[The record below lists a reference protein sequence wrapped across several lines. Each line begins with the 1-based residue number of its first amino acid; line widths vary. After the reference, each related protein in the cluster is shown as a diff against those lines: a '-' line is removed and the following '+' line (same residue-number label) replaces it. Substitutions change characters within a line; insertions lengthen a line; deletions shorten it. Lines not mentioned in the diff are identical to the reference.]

1 MSIDSRFDSRAF
13 LFRLLLS
20 ALHGVVLY
28 ALYYALNELAWPAAR
43 PGLFAALLSLA
54 LILPGTYYITADL
67 ARSRGYAIVL
77 ACAALLLTVVGWHH
91 GATAAPA
98 ARGNYPGNEDQ
109 HAAFALVLLIIWLH
123 GLPFMQSWLATGR
136 ARPDYSTLFQFAWRN
151 LLLVALGVVFTGAFW
166 LLLGL
171 WAQLFK
177 SIGIKLFAD
186 IFTSAKFV
194 IPATAVAVG
203 IGVQLAGS
211 VENLQ
216 SALRRQL
223 LTLFKWL
230 APLAALIVGLF
241 SMALIVKSGALF
253 ARGDSAIDAV
263 WLLWLVVVNV
273 YLLNAAYQDGS
284 GDAPY
289 PRVLGLMV
297 RATVPLLSAI
307 AVLALY
313 ALIVRV
319 NQYGLTVP
327 RVWGLFIAV
336 IALVYA
342 GGYAWAAISRGAW
355 MARMGTVNI
364 VVALGVVAT
373 LALMLTPALSPAR
386 LAAASQEARIQK
398 GSPGSEDAYRQLA
411 FGTASYGRKRLQRL
425 AASHADAA
433 VRTQA
438 ASALSAKNRWN
449 LNDLAERTV
458 PARELVIRAYPA
470 GKTISPELL
479 AATREQDRGVTFAK
493 CSQADPCAVLFIDLN
508 DDGHDEAVAYGDRAR
523 RVYSEKQGRWVSVGE
538 LTSREPQA
546 LSAVIAALEAG
557 DYALRE
563 PLWQPLEVGGKP
575 TVVEPPWK
583 DRFAVRPK

>member
-1 MSIDSRFDSRAF
+1 MSIDSRFESRAF
-13 LFRLLLS
+13 VFRFLLS

-67 ARSRGYAIVL
+67 ARSRGYTIAL
-77 ACAALLLTVVGWHH
+77 GAAALLLLVLGWHH

-98 ARGNYPGNEDQ
+98 TRGNFPGDEDH
-109 HAAFALVLLIIWLH
+109 HAAFALVVLLIWLH
-123 GLPFMQSWLATGR
+123 GLPFVQTWLATGR
-136 ARPDYSTLFQFAWRN
+136 ARPDYATLFQFAWRN

-223 LTLFKWL
+223 LALFKWL

-241 SMALIVKSGALF
+241 SIALIVKSGALF
-253 ARGDSAIDAV
+253 AQGDSAIDAV
-263 WLLWLVVVNV
+263 WLLWLVIVNV
-273 YLLNAAYQDGS
+273 YLLNAAYQDG
-284 GDAPY
+284 GDEAPY
-289 PRVLGLMV
+289 PRFLGQMV
-297 RATVPLLSAI
+297 RWSVPLLSAI

-327 RVWGLFIAV
+327 RVWGLFIALTT
-336 IALVYA
+336 LVYA
-342 GGYAWAAISRGAW
+342 CGYAWAAFGRGAW
-355 MARMGTVNI
+355 MSRMGAVNI
-364 VVALGVVAT
+364 VVALGVVGL
-373 LALMLTPALSPAR
+373 LALMLTPVLSPAR
-386 LAAASQEARIQK
+386 LAAASQEARIQN

-411 FGTASYGRKRLQRL
+411 FGTASYGRKRLERL
-425 AASHADAA
+425 ESSHPDAA
-433 VRTQA
+433 VRKQA
-438 ASALSAKNRWN
+438 AMALEAKTHWALR
-449 LNDLAERTV
+449 DLADRAVATH
-458 PARELVIRAYPA
+458 ELVIKAFPKGR
-470 GKTISPELL
+470 TIPPELL
-479 AATREQDRGVTFAK
+479 AAAGANDRGVTFAN
-493 CSQADPCAVLFIDLN
+493 CSQAEPCAVLFIDLN
-508 DDGHDEAVAYGDRAR
+508 GDGHDEALAYGDRAR
-523 RVYSEKQGRWVSVGE
+523 RLYTEKQGRWMHAGE
-538 LTSREPQA
+538 LTSLEPLA
-546 LSAVIAALEAG
+546 LPAVIAALEAG
-557 DYALRE
+557 NYAVRE
-563 PLWQPLEVGGKP
+563 PLWQPLEVGGKA
-575 TVVEPPWK
+575 TVVETSWTE
-583 DRFAVRPK
+583 RFEVRPK